1 MNTFTF
7 RGEAAEL
14 RWGYHSAAVLTDW
27 TMTPQTASSLTV
39 TARVVSSDAF
49 RVSQHPIVF
58 TVHRQIADW
67 KWPVKTLQIANGALT
82 AELGPQEG

>member
-1 MNTFTF
+1 MNTFDI

-14 RWGYHSAAVLTDW
+14 RWGYLPAAQLRDW
-27 TMTPQTASSLTV
+27 TFNPSSLTV

-58 TVHRQIADW
+58 TVPRQTCVW
-67 KWPVKTLQIANGALT
+67 KWPVLSLQIVDGSLSAA
-82 AELGPQEG
+82 LGPQE

>member
-1 MNTFTF
+1 MNTFVF

-14 RWGYHSAAVLTDW
+14 RWGYHPAATVKDW
-27 TMTPQTASSLTV
+27 TITPQDASSLTV

-58 TVHRQIADW
+58 TVPRQSADW
-67 KWPVKTLQIANGALT
+67 TWPVKSLQIVGESLT
-82 AELGPQEG
+82 AVLGPPE